1 MSKTRK
7 HFPSAEDILAFIRD
21 SSAPATKRE
30 ISRAFRIQG
39 PDRVAFKQ
47 LLKKMVEDGMIEQT
61 AGKSYAPPQ
70 SLPEVTT
77 VKIIEI
83 GGDGEWLAVPEKW
96 HGEGRAP
103 LVIIKPDKDDDP
115 VGTKALVRLR
125 RVHGQNK
132 TYEGRIIK
140 HFSPQEHNT
149 HIVGTIHFPVPDA
162 ALFFPAER
170 GNPAPLPVPK
180 EFLDKVKENDLVAA
194 VLVPGRDLRIIDVLG
209 QQDDPKLLTL
219 IAIYQEGI
227 PNVFPEAVL
236 QECETMTVPE
246 AGGVRKDLSHIPL
259 VTIDGADAR
268 DFDDAV
274 FAQPDP
280 DPKNKGGW
288 HIVVAIADVSYYVR
302 PGTALNDHAL
312 ERGNSTYFPD
322 RVVPMLP
329 EKLSNEL
336 CSLMPDVPRA
346 CMAVHLWI
354 DRQGELQKYEF
365 VRGLMRSKARLTYEQ
380 VEDAHNG
387 HPDATTKPLMDT
399 VIKPL
404 YDAFHVLDK
413 SRTVRGALELDLP
426 EYQVKLNEDG
436 TVKEMTRRTRLDSHK
451 LIEEFMILANIAA
464 AQAIEDSNVPGIFR
478 IHPPPETS
486 RLAAAS
492 EFLKSIGQSSGKP
505 LKAEPKD
512 INAILEKVKN
522 TKFSEV
528 VNTIVLRSQSQAL
541 YHPDNKG
548 HFGLSL
554 THYAHFTS
562 PIRRYAD
569 LIVHRALI
577 RIFNLGK
584 DGLTDDEI
592 SQIEAIADHISE
604 TERRSMGAE
613 RKSVDRFAALYLKDR
628 TGAEFRATI
637 GGMSRAGLFVTLT
650 ETGSDGFIPCRL
662 LPNDYYIHDEKR
674 HMLVGR
680 KTRFSFQL
688 CAPVKVK
695 LKEIDV
701 MGGSMIFTLVEYDG
715 REMPEPPEDG
725 QGGFSGKPDR
735 RARQKKFS
743 RDKKNDGKSRDK
755 RDFSGK
761 GKKPQN
767 KKRKK

>member
-1 MSKTRK
+1 
-7 HFPSAEDILAFIRD
+7 
-21 SSAPATKRE
+21 
-30 ISRAFRIQG
+30 
-39 PDRVAFKQ
+39 
-47 LLKKMVEDGMIEQT
+47 
-61 AGKSYAPPQ
+61 
-70 SLPEVTT
+70 
-77 VKIIEI
+77 
-83 GGDGEWLAVPEKW
+83 
-96 HGEGRAP
+96 
-103 LVIIKPDKDDDP
+103 
-115 VGTKALVRLR
+115 
-125 RVHGQNK
+125 
-132 TYEGRIIK
+132 
-140 HFSPQEHNT
+140 
-149 HIVGTIHFPVPDA
+149 
-162 ALFFPAER
+162 
-170 GNPAPLPVPK
+170 
-180 EFLDKVKENDLVAA
+180 
-194 VLVPGRDLRIIDVLG
+194 
-209 QQDDPKLLTL
+209 
-219 IAIYQEGI
+219 
-227 PNVFPEAVL
+227 
-236 QECETMTVPE
+236 MT
-246 AGGVRKDLSHIPL
+246 
-259 VTIDGADAR
+259 
-268 DFDDAV
+268 
-274 FAQPDP
+274 
-280 DPKNKGGW
+280 
-288 HIVVAIADVSYYVR
+288 
-302 PGTALNDHAL
+302 
-312 ERGNSTYFPD
+312 
-322 RVVPMLP
+322 
-329 EKLSNEL
+329 
-336 CSLMPDVPRA
+336 
-346 CMAVHLWI
+346 
-354 DRQGELQKYEF
+354 
-365 VRGLMRSKARLTYEQ
+365 SKARLTYEQ

-387 HPDATTKPLMDT
+387 HPDATTKPLADT
-399 VIKPL
+399 IIKRL
-404 YDAFHVLDK
+404 YEAFHVLDK

-436 TVKEMTRRTRLDSHK
+436 TVKEMMRRTRLDSHK

-464 AQAIEDSNVPGIFR
+464 AQAIEDSDVPGIFR

-492 EFLKSIGQSSGKP
+492 EFLKSIGQGSGKP

-512 INAILEKVKN
+512 INAILEKVRN

-628 TGAEFRATI
+628 TGAEFRAII

-662 LPNDYYIHDEKR
+662 LPSDYYIRDEKR

-715 REMPEPPEDG
+715 REMPEPPADG
-725 QGGFSGKPDR
+725 RGGMAGKPDR
-735 RARQKKFS
+735 RTRQKKLHN
-743 RDKKNDGKSRDK
+743 DGKKRGGKSRDGQ
-755 RDFSGK
+755 DFQKQNKKPK
-761 GKKPQN
+761 GKKQ
-767 KKRKK
+767 KK

>member
-1 MSKTRK
+1 LSKNRK
-7 HFPSAEDILAFIRD
+7 HFPSADDILAFVKD
-21 SSAPATKRE
+21 SGTPATKRE

-39 PDRVAFKQ
+39 QDRVAFKQ
-47 LLKKMVEDGMIEQT
+47 LLKQMVEDGMLAQT
-61 AGKSYAPPQ
+61 AGKSYAPPGG
-70 SLPEVTT
+70 LPDVTT
-77 VKIIEI
+77 VKITEI

-96 HGEGRAP
+96 HGDGRPP
-103 LVIIKPDKDDDP
+103 LVIMKPGKDNDP

-140 HFSPQEHNT
+140 HFSPHEHST
-149 HIVGTIHFPVPDA
+149 HIVGTIHFPTPDA

-180 EFLDKVKENDLVAA
+180 EFLEKVKENDLVAA
-194 VLVPGRDLRIIDVLG
+194 VYTPGRDIRIVDVLG

-227 PNVFPEAVL
+227 PNVFPDEVL
-236 QECETMTVPE
+236 KECEDMSVPE
-246 AGGVRKDLSHIPL
+246 VGGARKDLSHISL

-274 FAQPDP
+274 FAEPDT
-280 DPKNKGGW
+280 DPQNKGGW

-302 PGTALNDHAL
+302 PGTALNEHAL

-336 CSLMPDVPRA
+336 CSLMPNVPRA

-354 DRQGELQKYEF
+354 DKHGELQKYEF
-365 VRGLMRSKARLTYEQ
+365 IRGLMKSKARLTYEQ

-387 HPDATTKPLMDT
+387 HPDATTKPLMET

-404 YDAFHVLDK
+404 YEAFHVLDK

-426 EYQVKLNEDG
+426 EYQVRLNEDG

-464 AQAIEDSNVPGIFR
+464 AQAIEDSGVPGIFR
-478 IHPPPETS
+478 IHPPPES
-486 RLAAAS
+486 GRLAAAND
-492 EFLKSIGQSSGKP
+492 FLKSIGQSAA
-505 LKAEPKD
+505 KALSPVPKD

-541 YHPDNKG
+541 YHPENKG

-577 RIFNLGK
+577 RIFKLGK

-592 SQIEAIADHISE
+592 SQIESIADHISE

-662 LPNDYYIHDEKR
+662 LPNDYYMHDEKR

-680 KTRFSFQL
+680 KTKFSFQL

-715 REMPEPPEDG
+715 REMPEPPPDG
-725 QGGFSGKPDR
+725 GMRKPYRQAR
-735 RARQKKFS
+735 RKKLN
-743 RDKKNDGKSRDK
+743 DDGKKRDK
-755 RDFSGK
+755 RDFQKKHKKPK
-761 GKKPQN
+761 GKKRQ
-767 KKRKK
+767 K

>member
-1 MSKTRK
+1 MSKDRK
-7 HFPSAEDILAFIRD
+7 HFPSADDILTFVKD
-21 SSAPATKRE
+21 SGTPATKRE

-39 PDRVAFKQ
+39 QDRVAFKQ
-47 LLKKMVEDGMIEQT
+47 LLKKMLEDGMLTQT

-70 SLPEVTT
+70 GLPEVTS
-77 VKIIEI
+77 VKITEI
-83 GGDGEWLAVPEKW
+83 GEDGEWLAVPEKW
-96 HGEGRAP
+96 HGDGAP
-103 LVIIKPDKDDDP
+103 PLIILKPGKDNDP
-115 VGTKALVRLR
+115 IGTTAMVRLR
-125 RVHGQNK
+125 RVRGENK
-132 TYEGRIIK
+132 TYDGRIIK
-140 HFSPQEHNT
+140 HFSPHEHST
-149 HIVGTIHFPVPDA
+149 HMVGTIHFPNPDA

-180 EFLDKVKENDLVAA
+180 EFLEKVKENDLVAA
-194 VLVPGRDLRIIDVLG
+194 VYTPGRDIRIVDVLG

-227 PNVFPEAVL
+227 PNVFPDEVL
-236 QECETMTVPE
+236 KECETMSVPE
-246 AGGVRKDLSHIPL
+246 SGGARKDLSHISL

-274 FAQPDP
+274 FAEPDT
-280 DPKNKGGW
+280 DPQNKGGW

-302 PGTALNDHAL
+302 PGTALNEHAL

-354 DRQGELQKYEF
+354 DKHGELQKYEF
-365 VRGLMRSKARLTYEQ
+365 IRGLMKSKARLTYEQ

-404 YDAFHVLDK
+404 YEAFHVLDK

-426 EYQVKLNEDG
+426 EYQVRLNEDG
-436 TVKEMTRRTRLDSHK
+436 TVKEMARRTRLDSHK

-464 AQAIEDSNVPGIFR
+464 AQAIENSNVPGIFR
-478 IHPPPETS
+478 IHPPPES
-486 RLAAAS
+486 GRLAAAND
-492 EFLKSIGQSSGKP
+492 FLKSIGQSAA
-505 LKAEPKD
+505 KALGPVPKE
-512 INAILEKVKN
+512 INTILEKVKN
-522 TKFSEV
+522 TKFAEV

-541 YHPDNKG
+541 YHPENKG

-592 SQIEAIADHISE
+592 SQIESIADHISE

-662 LPNDYYIHDEKR
+662 LPNDYYMHDEKR

-680 KTRFSFQL
+680 KTHFSFQL

-715 REMPEPPEDG
+715 REMPPPPEDG
-725 QGGFSGKPDR
+725 GMRKPYRQAR
-735 RARQKKFS
+735 RKKLN
-743 RDKKNDGKSRDK
+743 NDGKSRNK
-755 RDFSGK
+755 RDFQK
-761 GKKPQN
+761 KHKKPKD

>member
-1 MSKTRK
+1 LSKNRP
-7 HFPSAEDILAFIRD
+7 HFPSADDILAFVKN
-21 SSAPATKRE
+21 SNKPATKRE
-30 ISRAFRIQG
+30 ISRAFNIQG
-39 PDRVAFKQ
+39 QDRVAFKQ
-47 LLKKMVEDGMIEQT
+47 LLKKMVEDGMLTQT

-70 SLPEVTT
+70 GLPEVTS
-77 VKIIEI
+77 VKITDI
-83 GGDGEWLAVPEKW
+83 GEDGEWLAVPEQW
-96 HGEGRAP
+96 HGDGPPP
-103 LVIIKPDKDDDP
+103 LVILRPGKDNDP
-115 VGTKALVRLR
+115 IGTTAMVRLR
-125 RVHGQNK
+125 RVRGQNK
-132 TYEGRIIK
+132 TYDGRIIK
-140 HFSPQEHNT
+140 HFSPHAHST
-149 HIVGTIHFPVPDA
+149 HMVGTIHFPTPDA
-162 ALFFPAER
+162 ALFSPAER

-180 EFLDKVKENDLVAA
+180 EFLDKIKENDLVAA
-194 VLVPGRDLRIIDVLG
+194 VYTPGRDLRIVDVLG
-209 QQDDPKLLTL
+209 PQDDPKLLTL

-227 PNVFPEAVL
+227 PNVFPDEVL
-236 QECETMTVPE
+236 KECEDMTVPKV
-246 AGGVRKDLSHIPL
+246 GGPRQDLAHIPL

-274 FAQPDP
+274 FAEPDS
-280 DPKNKGGW
+280 DPQNKGGW
-288 HIVVAIADVSYYVR
+288 HIIVAIADVSYYVR
-302 PGTALNDHAL
+302 PGTPLNEHAL
-312 ERGNSTYFPD
+312 ERGNSTYLPD

-354 DRQGELQKYEF
+354 DKHGELQKYEF
-365 VRGLMRSKARLTYEQ
+365 IRGLMTSKARLTYEQ
-380 VEDAHNG
+380 VEDAHHGN
-387 HPDATTKPLMDT
+387 PDSTAKPLMDS

-404 YDAFHVLDK
+404 YEAFHVLDK

-426 EYQVKLNEDG
+426 EYQVRLNEDG
-436 TVKEMTRRTRLDSHK
+436 TVKEMARRTRLDSHK

-464 AQAIEDSNVPGIFR
+464 AQAIEESDVPGIFR
-478 IHPPPETS
+478 IHPPPES
-486 RLAAAS
+486 GRLAAAND
-492 EFLKSIGQSSGKP
+492 FLKSIGQSSA
-505 LKAEPKD
+505 KALSPVPKD
-512 INAILEKVKN
+512 INEILERVKN

-541 YHPDNKG
+541 YHPENKG

-592 SQIEAIADHISE
+592 AQIESIADHISE

-628 TGAEFRATI
+628 TGAEFSATI

-662 LPNDYYIHDEKR
+662 LPNDYYVHDEKR

-680 KTRFSFQL
+680 KSNFSFQL

-715 REMPEPPEDG
+715 RTMPPPSEG
-725 QGGFSGKPDR
+725 NAMRKPYR
-735 RARQKKFS
+735 QSRQKKM
-743 RDKKNDGKSRDK
+743 KNDGKSRDK
-755 RDFSGK
+755 RDFQK
-761 GKKPQN
+761 KHKKPKE
-767 KKRKK
+767 KKKK